1 MFPQTLPLTDFKK
14 EYKFLWFID
23 APSSEDYYPEGG
35 SSVEENWA
43 LYHMQEATL
52 GNIVYCG
59 YVSQLAEQV
68 NLPDD
73 EFEIE
78 QMKHG
83 PVTYEIPKSVKLQ
96 NITVTYLEDSFNSV
110 YNFHKT
116 WFNMI
121 RGGTGVYFNPP
132 CELCARARYIEF
144 EDTLTAEEYIAYKNV
159 VVSTLER
166 LPNAILPNAL
176 SSKLD
181 SLKPEIPL
189 GAKPTGITTYPRIY
203 PTRISR
209 TAANKGGTG
218 LHKVT
223 VTYSR
228 IPEFKK
234 NHSNLQMLD
243 ADGEHWHDVK

>member
-1 MFPQTLPLTDFKK
+1 MLPRTLPLTDLKK
-14 EYKFLWFID
+14 EYKFLWMID
-23 APSSEDYYPEGG
+23 APSFESYYPQNLA
-35 SSVEENWA
+35 SSKENLA
-43 LYHMQEATL
+43 LQAMQTATL

-73 EFEIE
+73 ELEIE
-78 QMKHG
+78 QMNNG
-83 PVTYEIPKSVKLQ
+83 PVTYEIPKRVKLQ
-96 NITVTYLEDSFNSV
+96 NIVVTYLEDSINSV

-116 WFNMI
+116 WYNMI
-121 RGGTGVYFNPP
+121 RGGTGVYFNAP

-144 EDTLTAEEYIAYKNV
+144 EDTLTAGEYMAYKNV
-159 VVSTLER
+159 IVSTLER
-166 LPNAILPNAL
+166 LPNAVLPSVL
-176 SSKLD
+176 SSALD
-181 SLKPEIPL
+181 SMKPEIPI

-234 NHSNLQMLD
+234 NHTNLQILD
-243 ADGEHWHDVK
+243 IDGEHWKDVK